1 MQQRLALDRP
11 TRVPYYA
18 GALMLTMVAAGCG
31 VRTAPLAPAGL
42 PPVSREV
49 LTEWLTPHQP
59 VEPLRYDLRW
69 TYQTQQGSAR
79 GRAAVV
85 FVPPDSVRF
94 DYRAPFGRS
103 GAAVIVG
110 DEILWSRPQDD
121 VEQLIRVA
129 PLFWTA
135 LGIVP
140 SPHPEASVSGDEV
153 GSVRRWR
160 YASRTDTLT
169 FVLTQ
174 GRPAANLGAEMRRLG
189 EVVGTVQVE
198 YADSVLRPLS
208 ARMVFPG
215 SASFVHF
222 TVEAIETVPQVDSSI
237 WKEP

>member
-1 MQQRLALDRP
+1 MPQRLALDR
-11 TRVPYYA
+11 RSCVPYYA
-18 GALMLTMVAAGCG
+18 GALMLVVIASGCG
-31 VRTAPLAPAGL
+31 VRTARLAPAGL
-42 PPVSREV
+42 PPVSRTT
-49 LTEWLTPHQP
+49 LTEWLAPHQP

-103 GAAVIVG
+103 GAAVVVG

-135 LGIVP
+135 LGILP
-140 SPHPEASVSGDEV
+140 SPPPEMQVFGDEA
-153 GSVRRWR
+153 GGVRRWR
-160 YASRTDTLT
+160 YASITDTLT
-169 FVLTQ
+169 FVWTQ
-174 GRPAANLGAEMRRLG
+174 GQPAGLAAEMRRLRD
-189 EVVGTVQVE
+189 VVGTVQVE
-198 YADSVLRPLS
+198 YADSVLRPVS

-222 TVEAIETVPQVDSSI
+222 TVEAIETVAEIDPSI